1 MMSKSISNA
10 IKRIHQEARIAKAY
24 AMPVVDK
31 DMAQNDLAV
40 KKFFESL
47 KK

>member
-1 MMSKSISNA
+1 MSKTISNA
-10 IKRIHQEARIAKAY
+10 MKRIHQEARIAKAY
-24 AMPVVDK
+24 DMPIMNK
-31 DMAQNDLAV
+31 DMKKNDEGV